1 MCPTSQSGELAWKL
15 TVTLPSTASAA
26 SAYRSLIQRA
36 TAGADPGSCE
46 YSHVEAGHEVY
57 QCACSSQYTGESC
70 AEESWFL
77 TVLLVALAGA
87 IVLGIS
93 ICSWW
98 FHVKRL
104 RERTYTTFLS
114 HAKSDGGETAAHLH
128 TAFDK
133 ALLWPCTRRGPNFID
148 TEMLRGSLAGD
159 PTMAED
165 LIGMTPLARLGRPK
179 DIADTIA
186 VLAGPDANWIT
197 RQNLPVDGGI
207 VSR

>member
-1 MCPTSQSGELAWKL
+1 MKIVYPLA
-15 TVTLPSTASAA
+15 VPGAA
-26 SAYRSLIQRA
+26 SIRFPTPAWGKRRCVAVGS
-36 TAGADPGSCE
+36 GALYGAPAPNELLDSECSGHGSCE

-114 HAKSDGGETAAHLH
+114 HAKSDGG
-128 TAFDK
+128 
-133 ALLWPCTRRGPNFID
+133 
-148 TEMLRGSLAGD
+148 
-159 PTMAED
+159 
-165 LIGMTPLARLGRPK
+165 
-179 DIADTIA
+179 
-186 VLAGPDANWIT
+186 
-197 RQNLPVDGGI
+197 
-207 VSR
+207 